1 MSGRLTSLE
10 HDDMFAKIIMKN
22 RGGICFELDGLYN
35 WLLESLGYK
44 VTSYAARFIDRLE
57 EYQIR
62 RHRVMCIELEDKR
75 YLTDVGVNSES
86 PRCPLEMAEGKVQSD
101 GICEYKFS
109 RDPFFGW
116 LLWQKE
122 RRKPWKRLFGFT
134 EEQQLDMDFI
144 PACIYTDLHPDSPLN
159 KGKAISVFRE
169 DCNITIRGNLLKF
182 YLGGRV
188 KYRYTINTE
197 YDLKGVL
204 WEYFGIAV
212 DYPLPNGGIDQND

>member
-1 MSGRLTSLE
+1 
-10 HDDMFAKIIMKN
+10 
-22 RGGICFELDGLYN
+22 
-35 WLLESLGYK
+35 
-44 VTSYAARFIDRLE
+44 
-57 EYQIR
+57 
-62 RHRVMCIELEDKR
+62 MCIELEDKR

-86 PRCPLEMAEGKVQSD
+86 PRCPLEMAEGKVQND
-101 GICEYKFS
+101 GISEYKFS

-159 KGKAISVFRE
+159 KCKAISVFRE

>member
-1 MSGRLTSLE
+1 MKKQTALMNHWQLCQYLRKLHLPQVVPPPDLATLKLLQDAHLKYVPYENLDILSGRLTSLE

-22 RGGICFELDGLYN
+22 RGGICFELNGLYN

-44 VTSYAARFIDRLE
+44 VTSYTARFIDRLE

-75 YLTDVGVNSES
+75 YLTDV
-86 PRCPLEMAEGKVQSD
+86 
-101 GICEYKFS
+101 
-109 RDPFFGW
+109 
-116 LLWQKE
+116 
-122 RRKPWKRLFGFT
+122 
-134 EEQQLDMDFI
+134 
-144 PACIYTDLHPDSPLN
+144 HPDSPLN
-159 KGKAISVFRE
+159 KCKAISVFRE

>member
-1 MSGRLTSLE
+1 
-10 HDDMFAKIIMKN
+10 
-22 RGGICFELDGLYN
+22 
-35 WLLESLGYK
+35 
-44 VTSYAARFIDRLE
+44 
-57 EYQIR
+57 
-62 RHRVMCIELEDKR
+62 
-75 YLTDVGVNSES
+75 
-86 PRCPLEMAEGKVQSD
+86 
-101 GICEYKFS
+101 
-109 RDPFFGW
+109 
-116 LLWQKE
+116 
-122 RRKPWKRLFGFT
+122 
-134 EEQQLDMDFI
+134 MDFI
-144 PACIYTDLHPDSPLN
+144 PACIYTDHHPDSPLN

>member
-1 MSGRLTSLE
+1 
-10 HDDMFAKIIMKN
+10 MFAKIIMKN
-22 RGGICFELDGLYN
+22 RGGICFELNGLYN

-159 KGKAISVFRE
+159 KGLSLIHISEPTRH
-169 DCNITIRGNLLKF
+169 
-182 YLGGRV
+182 
-188 KYRYTINTE
+188 
-197 YDLKGVL
+197 
-204 WEYFGIAV
+204 
-212 DYPLPNGGIDQND
+212 

>member
-1 MSGRLTSLE
+1 MEKAVWLYRRTADGYGFYSRLHLYRPSSG
-10 HDDMFAKIIMKN
+10 
-22 RGGICFELDGLYN
+22 
-35 WLLESLGYK
+35 
-44 VTSYAARFIDRLE
+44 
-57 EYQIR
+57 
-62 RHRVMCIELEDKR
+62 
-75 YLTDVGVNSES
+75 
-86 PRCPLEMAEGKVQSD
+86 
-101 GICEYKFS
+101 
-109 RDPFFGW
+109 
-116 LLWQKE
+116 
-122 RRKPWKRLFGFT
+122 
-134 EEQQLDMDFI
+134 
-144 PACIYTDLHPDSPLN
+144 SPLN